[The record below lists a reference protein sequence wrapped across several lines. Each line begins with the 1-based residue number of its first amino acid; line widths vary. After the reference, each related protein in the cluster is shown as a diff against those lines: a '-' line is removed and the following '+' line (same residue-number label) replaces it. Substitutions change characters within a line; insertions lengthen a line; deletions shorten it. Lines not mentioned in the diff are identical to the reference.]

1 MVHDPDGKLTFKI
14 KPSGTLVQLTG
25 SPFAPVRPL
34 RLTYFDDCW
43 PPQPVCPVAVATYVW
58 SSIRELQKN
67 NPDAIATLAFR
78 IESSQDQPLCLLV
91 QISEGE
97 GAEYLWNQKFVTNGY
112 KLQAS
117 GGSTYVFGL
126 DQAASR
132 AAAEYFVPGN
142 TLALVVLPLQKEKL
156 FKVDVG
162 TAAQGEAAA
171 K

>member
-25 SPFAPVRPL
+25 GPFTPVRPP
-34 RLTYFDDCW
+34 RLTYLDDCW
-43 PPQPVCPVAVATYVW
+43 PPTPACPLAVATFVW
-58 SSIRELQKN
+58 TSIKELLQN
-67 NPDAIATLAFR
+67 NLDVIAPLAFR
-78 IESSQDQPLCLLV
+78 IESNLDQQLRLLV

-97 GAEYLWNQKFVTNGY
+97 GAEYLCNQKFVTNEY
-112 KLQAS
+112 KLQAA

-126 DQAASR
+126 DQAAQK

-142 TLALVVLPLQKEKL
+142 TLALVVFPLQKEKL

-162 TAAQGEAAA
+162 TAAQGAAA
-171 K
+171 S